1 LRQRIARAGLSG
13 TVSTTTKANLKADL
27 TAKVIRKTPMRNRWS
42 LGIAGLMLIL
52 AGGFLS

>member
-1 LRQRIARAGLSG
+1 LRQRLARAGLSG

-27 TAKVIRKTPMRNRWS
+27 TAKVTREAPIRSRLS
-42 LGIAGLMLIL
+42 LAIAGLILIL